1 MIAILSPAKNMR
13 SAPERALPTTR
24 PQRGQEAEELADVL
38 CAMPAYEL
46 ESTMQISPALA
57 LRAAADFAAWTPEGG
72 DPAILAYDGLAYKYL
87 DADSLTDDDL
97 CFAQNHLRHMSALY
111 GALRPLDVIHPYR
124 LDMSR
129 RPRGMNLYKFW
140 GSKLRDDLYAE
151 TDLVINLASS
161 EYSRAVSKQL
171 KPGDRFLTCEFL
183 SERGGKLRCLAANA
197 KMARG
202 AMARYIIQNRI
213 DRQEDLTG
221 FDELGFAF
229 APSLSND
236 AVYTYVQQL

>member
-57 LRAAADFAAWTPEGG
+57 LRAAPILRPGRRRG
-72 DPAILAYDGLAYKYL
+72 RDPAILAYDGLAYKYL
-87 DADSLTDDDL
+87 DADNLTDDDL

-124 LDMSR
+124 LEMSR

-140 GSKLRDDLYAE
+140 GSKFRDDLYAE
-151 TDLVINLASS
+151 TDLVVNLASS

-183 SERGGKLRCLAANA
+183 SERGGKCAVRQPMPRWRAA
-197 KMARG
+197 RS
-202 AMARYIIQNRI
+202 ARYIIQNRI

>member
-24 PQRGQEAEELADVL
+24 PQREQEAEELAEVL
-38 CAMPAYEL
+38 RAMPAYEL
-46 ESTMQISPALA
+46 ESTMRISPALA
-57 LRAAADFAAWTPEGG
+57 LKAAADFAAWTPEGG

-87 DADSLTDDDL
+87 DPDSLSDDDL
-97 CFAQNHLRHMSALY
+97 RFAQQHVRHMSALY
-111 GALRPLDVIHPYR
+111 GALRPLDAIHAYR
-124 LDMSR
+124 LEMGR

-151 TDLVINLASS
+151 TDLVVNLASG
-161 EYSRAVSKQL
+161 EYSRAVAKQL
-171 KPGDRFLTCEFL
+171 RPGDRFLTCEFL

-202 AMARYIIQNRI
+202 AMTRYIIQNSI
-213 DRQEDLTG
+213 DSQEGLNG
-221 FDELGFAF
+221 FKDLGFAF
-229 APSLSND
+229 SPGLSND
-236 AVYTYVQQL
+236 TVYTYVQKL

>member
-124 LDMSR
+124 LEMSR

-171 KPGDRFLTCEFL
+171 KPGDRFLTCEFFV
-183 SERGGKLRCLAANA
+183 R
-197 KMARG
+197 AR
-202 AMARYIIQNRI
+202 R
-213 DRQEDLTG
+213 
-221 FDELGFAF
+221 
-229 APSLSND
+229 
-236 AVYTYVQQL
+236 

>member
-13 SAPERALPTTR
+13 SAPERVLPTTR

-124 LDMSR
+124 LEM
-129 RPRGMNLYKFW
+129 
-140 GSKLRDDLYAE
+140 
-151 TDLVINLASS
+151 
-161 EYSRAVSKQL
+161 
-171 KPGDRFLTCEFL
+171 
-183 SERGGKLRCLAANA
+183 
-197 KMARG
+197 
-202 AMARYIIQNRI
+202 
-213 DRQEDLTG
+213 
-221 FDELGFAF
+221 
-229 APSLSND
+229 
-236 AVYTYVQQL
+236 